1 MANLSSLLNGSTP
14 SQVDMGGPVGWG
26 LRGLSLAPGPVGL
39 VGTLASLG
47 LRGNNLGYTNRAR
60 ASWGQDGLEFGQ
72 SVGGLLGLNSYGR
85 GGARDKLGDFR
96 GVDVTPSGMSSRGGF
111 LGFGAE
117 PTGAY
122 TPGEAQR
129 RNAAAL
135 YGNAFGT
142 PRVGPA
148 PPAPV
153 QAAPASA
160 PARPSVMAPR
170 AELGIRDIGRFKDD
184 PDPIGSAIRSMSGSL
199 RGDGGGRGNGGAGG
213 GRSGG
218 GGGGR
223 SDRSTSS
230 SGRG

>member
-1 MANLSSLLNGSTP
+1 MANLSSLLSGSTP
-14 SQVDMGGPVGWG
+14 SQVDMNGPVGWG
-26 LRGLSLAPGPVGL
+26 LRGLSFAPGPIGL

-47 LRGNNLGYTNRAR
+47 VRGNNLGFTNRAR
-60 ASWGQDGLEFGQ
+60 ASWGQDGLGFGQ
-72 SVGGLLGLNSYGR
+72 SIGGLFGLNSYGR

-135 YGNAFGT
+135 YGNSFGT
-142 PRVGPA
+142 PRVGPVEPTPVRPTVST
-148 PPAPV
+148 PP
-153 QAAPASA
+153 
-160 PARPSVMAPR
+160 RPSVMAPR
-170 AELGIRDIGRFKDD
+170 AEFGIRDIGRFKDD

-199 RGDGGGRGNGGAGG
+199 RGDGGGRGNGGGG
-213 GRSGG
+213 SGRSGG

-223 SDRSTSS
+223 SDRSTNS